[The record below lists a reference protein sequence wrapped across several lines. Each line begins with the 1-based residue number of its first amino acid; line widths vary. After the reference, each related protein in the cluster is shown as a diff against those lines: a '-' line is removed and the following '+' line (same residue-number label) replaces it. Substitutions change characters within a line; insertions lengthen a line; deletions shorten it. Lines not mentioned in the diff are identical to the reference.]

1 MKKIIPLF
9 MTLILVFS
17 LTACAAAEESADNFE
32 GFTLAL
38 QINSSIMTVNE
49 AEMEIDAPPVI
60 VEGRTLVP
68 IRAIIEA
75 MGGEVEWNQST
86 QTAELTYNGDVIE
99 LTIDS
104 NTAYFNGT
112 ANELDTAPA
121 VVSGRTMLPIRFT
134 AESFEF
140 DVDWDSES
148 QTITITKSY
157 EITDTA
163 ETAEAAEATET
174 EEANAEDENTSG
186 NILIVYFSATGT
198 TEKAANIFAD
208 VLNADLFEIEPADP
222 YTDDDLNYT
231 DEDSRV
237 CLEHDDED
245 LRDIELVSYVPE
257 NWEEYDIVFIGY
269 PIWWGIAAWPVSSF
283 VSANDFTGKTVIP
296 FCTSAASDLGES
308 DKLLEEAANSGNWLE
323 GRRFNSAVSEEDIT
337 EWIDELGIQ

>member
-1 MKKIIPLF
+1 MKKIISLF
-9 MTLILVFS
+9 MAVILVFS
-17 LTACAAAEESADNFE
+17 LTACAEAEENRDNSE
-32 GFTLAL
+32 DFTLAL
-38 QINSSIMTVNE
+38 QINSSIITVNE
-49 AEMEIDAPPVI
+49 TESEIDAPPVI

-75 MGGEVEWNQST
+75 MGGEVEWNQDT

-121 VVSGRTMLPIRFT
+121 VVSGRTMLPIRFI

-140 DVDWDSES
+140 DVDWNSET

-163 ETAEAAEATET
+163 ETAEAAET
-174 EEANAEDENTSG
+174 EEANAEDENTDG

-222 YTDDDLNYT
+222 YTDDDLNYN
-231 DEDSRV
+231 DDDSRV
-237 CLEHDDED
+237 SREHDDES
-245 LRDIELVSYVPE
+245 LRDIELVSYEPE
-257 NWEEYDIVFIGY
+257 NWEKYDTVFIGY

-283 VSANDFTGKTVIP
+283 VSANDFTDKTVIP
-296 FCTSAASDLGES
+296 FCTSASSGLGES
-308 DKLLEEAANSGNWLE
+308 GQLLEEAAGSGNWFD
-323 GRRFNSAVSEEDIT
+323 GRRFNSAVSEDDVT
-337 EWIDELGIQ
+337 EWINELGIQ